1 MKRIAIFGDN
11 SFSLEAVSR
20 LDLERFDVTLVETD
34 PVRAEL
40 AEQLGCK
47 TVAIDFRSDDE
58 LKSVGI
64 GRDLDMLFCFYSEDC
79 DNVFLTISAR
89 ALDKNLEIIAI
100 VENPESAQ
108 KLLAAGADKIIDP
121 YQICAR
127 KIHELLKKPDLT
139 HILDQTVFGRDD
151 LNMAEI
157 TLPKGSKL
165 ESTLA
170 SELKLHEKYDLILI
184 GVVDKEMGTDLYY
197 ALDEN
202 AHVLNADDVLVVL
215 GPSREI
221 KAFKQEVED
230 VGTH

>member
-1 MKRIAIFGDN
+1 MKRVAVFGDN

-20 LDLERFDVTLVETD
+20 LDLQRFDVTLVETD
-34 PVRAEL
+34 EARAEQ
-40 AEQLGCK
+40 AVQLGCK
-47 TVAIDFRSDDE
+47 TMAIDFRNDDE

-64 GRDLDMLFCFYSEDC
+64 GRDLDMLFCFYSQDC

-89 ALDKNLEIIAI
+89 SLDKNLEIIAI

-127 KIHELLKKPDLT
+127 KIHELVKKPDLT

-157 TLPKGSKL
+157 TIPKGSKL
-165 ESTLA
+165 ENTMA
-170 SELKLHEKYDLILI
+170 SELKLYEK
-184 GVVDKEMGTDLYY
+184 
-197 ALDEN
+197 
-202 AHVLNADDVLVVL
+202 
-215 GPSREI
+215 
-221 KAFKQEVED
+221 
-230 VGTH
+230 

>member
-1 MKRIAIFGDN
+1 MKRIAVFGDN

-20 LDLERFDVTLVETD
+20 LDLQRFDVTLVETD
-34 PVRAEL
+34 EGRAEQ
-40 AEQLGCK
+40 AVQLGCK
-47 TVAIDFRSDDE
+47 TVGIDFRNDDE
-58 LKSVGI
+58 LKAVGI
-64 GRDLDMLFCFYSEDC
+64 GRDLDMLFCFYSQDC

-89 ALDKNLEIIAI
+89 ALDKNLQIIAI

-127 KIHELLKKPDLT
+127 KIHELVKKPDLT
-139 HILDQTVFGRDD
+139 HIMDQTVFGRDD

-157 TLPKGSKL
+157 TIPEGSGL
-165 ESTLA
+165 ENTKA
-170 SELKLHEKYDLILI
+170 SELKLSDRYDLILI
-184 GVVDKEMGTDLYY
+184 GVVDKEMGTELHF
-197 ALDEN
+197 ALGEKT
-202 AHVLNADDVLVVL
+202 HELNAGDILVVL

-221 KAFKQEVED
+221 KAFKKEVED